1 MRRIILTLALC
12 SLLGGALGCV
22 APGLVPPDT
31 IPSSVTVVN
40 TSYQVE
46 LNPARPA
53 TQGLIFYPGGLVDP
67 EAYIPLLA
75 PLAEEGVRVIIT
87 RPWLGLAVFNP
98 QAAWYVVDREP
109 PLRWYVAG
117 HSLGGAMAVQA
128 VKGKPQLFAGL
139 ALLGAYADT
148 ADDYSQGTLP
158 VLSVSA
164 TQDGLSTPAE
174 IEAGKSRLPAD
185 TRYVVLDG
193 GNHAQFGSYGPQRG
207 DGTATLSASEQQ
219 ARTRAALREWLGL
232 TRP

>member
-1 MRRIILTLALC
+1 MRRIILILTLC
-12 SLLGGALGCV
+12 LLWGAGCV
-22 APGLVPPDT
+22 APGLVPPETVPTD
-31 IPSSVTVVN
+31 VTVVN

-75 PLAEEGVRVIIT
+75 PLADAGVRVIIT

-117 HSLGGAMAVQA
+117 HSLGGAMAVKA

-158 VLSVSA
+158 VVSISA

-174 IEAGKSRLPAD
+174 IEVGKSRLPAD
-185 TRYVVLDG
+185 TRYVVLEG

-207 DGTATLSASEQQ
+207 DGNATMSEEKQQ
-219 ARTRAALREWLGL
+219 QL
-232 TRP
+232 TRQALWELLAISR

>member
-1 MRRIILTLALC
+1 VRHIILTLTLFSC
-12 SLLGGALGCV
+12 LGIFSGCV
-22 APGLVPPDT
+22 VPGLVPPETVPTD
-31 IPSSVTVVN
+31 VTVVN

-53 TQGLIFYPGGLVDP
+53 TQGLIFYPGGLVAP

-75 PLAEEGVRVIIT
+75 PLADAGVRVIIT

-109 PLRWYVAG
+109 PLQWYVAG
-117 HSLGGAMAVQA
+117 HSLGGAMAVKA

-158 VLSVSA
+158 VVSISA

-185 TRYVVLDG
+185 TRYVVLEG

-207 DGTATLSASEQQ
+207 DGNATMSEEKQQ
-219 ARTRAALREWLGL
+219 QL
-232 TRP
+232 TRQALWELLAISR